1 MLLPVAM
8 FCTLMIGYLSLA
20 DISSLPNLN
29 VKNED
34 KFYHVLAYFL
44 LNTIWLIALKP
55 FTMKGFKSNLLI
67 SLGILTF
74 GIVIEIFQELLT
86 EIRVFDYYDIL
97 ANGIGII
104 LSFLCFQFFLKRI
117 FENINSK

>member
-1 MLLPVAM
+1 MLLPIAI

-20 DISSLPNLN
+20 DISSLPKLK
-29 VKNED
+29 VEYED
-34 KFYHVLAYFL
+34 KFYHLAAYFL

-55 FTMKGFKSNLLI
+55 FTSRGFKSNILI

-86 EIRVFDYYDIL
+86 DIRVFDYYDIL
-97 ANGIGII
+97 SNSIGII
-104 LSFLCFQFFLKRI
+104 LSYLCFQFFGKRI